1 MHISDDAL
9 LDANFDQLRQRLLDP
24 DSLSPLRG
32 APVFYYVYEPKHI
45 LAVRRLLP
53 GWIGRLRNEQNL
65 KVLVISLADVLW
77 KLIDASGRWQDW
89 LEAEKDFDQHEIN
102 QSIASVLQEENVFI
116 HRVAAL
122 ITASAPDTVV
132 FLTDLELL
140 HPFARSRPI
149 ESILQ
154 NPSQNNP
161 TVFFYPGRRAGQ
173 YGLKFLGFYPEDTGY
188 RSTLIGE

>member
-1 MHISDDAL
+1 MHITDDVR

-32 APVFYYVYEPKHI
+32 APVFYFVYEPRQI

-53 GWIGRLRNEQNL
+53 SWVARLRNEQNL
-65 KVLVISLADVLW
+65 DVQVISMAEVLW
-77 KLIDASGRWQDW
+77 QLIDDSGRWEAW

-102 QSIASVLQEENVFI
+102 QSIASVLQDENVLVN
-116 HRVAAL
+116 HVAGL
-122 ITASAPDTVV
+122 ITSSKPDTVM
-132 FLTDLELL
+132 FITDIELL
-140 HPFARSRPI
+140 HPFARSRPV

-154 NPSQNNP
+154 NPYQNNP